1 MTHPGASFERD
12 KFGKMKSANASS
24 ASAART
30 SVLRS
35 ANQLAAAI
43 LLAVLLSA
51 GPLRAQGAPTE
62 KLVISYVP
70 GNAIY
75 WDIDTAI
82 EKGFFKDEGFAP
94 EVVIFQSSPQSIQL
108 LVAGEVQLAGAQPE
122 ALLAAVVHGSKGFA
136 VISSPAERPDWFLVG
151 RPEIKTLA
159 ELKGKFFGTGGLQ
172 LGENWWTFKAL
183 AKAGLAPADVSM
195 LVVGTSAQKFAALQR
210 GSIAFTVLFQ
220 PTAQVAVAEGMS
232 VLYRFSDGEAF
243 PSILYSVAADWAQ
256 QGDHGIRL
264 QRALR
269 RAHDWLYDPANRTE
283 AIAVLQKYTKRA
295 PDQLAPIYDLYVGK
309 DAILSRDG
317 AVVVS
322 DVDKVI
328 AQMAENGAIPKG
340 TVVSPDRY
348 LLPKELGGLA
358 R

>member
-1 MTHPGASFERD
+1 MIGD
-12 KFGKMKSANASS
+12 MKSRPAKAATAKPAGPRMNIRRAANRVAK
-24 ASAART
+24 
-30 SVLRS
+30 LL
-35 ANQLAAAI
+35 LAA
-43 LLAVLLSA
+43 LLGATLSSP
-51 GPLRAQGAPTE
+51 GPLHAQEPAPE

-75 WDIDTAI
+75 WDIDVAI
-82 EKGFFKDEGFAP
+82 EKGFFKDETFAP

-122 ALLAAVVHGSKGFA
+122 ALLAAVVHGAKGFA

-151 RPEIKTLA
+151 RPEINTLA
-159 ELKGKFFGTGGLQ
+159 DLKGKFFGTGGLQ
-172 LGENWWTFKAL
+172 LGENWWTWKAL
-183 AKAGLAPADVSM
+183 AKASVAPTDITM

-220 PTAQVAVAEGMS
+220 PTAQVAVAEGMN

-243 PSILYSVAADWAQ
+243 PSILYSVATGWAQ
-256 QGDHGIRL
+256 QGGHGIRL
-264 QRALR
+264 ARALK
-269 RAHDWLYDPANRTE
+269 RAHDWLYDPGNRGE
-283 AIAVLQKYTKRA
+283 AIAILQKYTKRE
-295 PDQLAPIYDLYVGK
+295 PGQLAPIYDLYVGK

-317 AVVVS
+317 AVVVA

-340 TVVSPDRY
+340 TSVSGDRY
-348 LLPKELGGLA
+348 LLPKELGGMS

>member
-1 MTHPGASFERD
+1 MKLLRIV
-12 KFGKMKSANASS
+12 KMAG
-24 ASAART
+24 
-30 SVLRS
+30 
-35 ANQLAAAI
+35 AI
-43 LLAVLLSA
+43 LLAFLLGA
-51 GPLRAQGAPTE
+51 GSLRAQDTRPE

-75 WDIDTAI
+75 WDIDAAI
-82 EKGFFKDEGFAP
+82 EKDFFKDEGFAP

-151 RPEIKTLA
+151 RPDIKALTD
-159 ELKGKFFGTGGLQ
+159 LKGKYFGTGGLQ
-172 LGENWWTFKAL
+172 LGENWWTWKAL
-183 AKAGLAPADVSM
+183 AKAGVAPTDFSM

-220 PTAQVAVAEGMS
+220 PTAQLALAEGMN

-243 PSILYSVAADWAQ
+243 PSILYSVATTWAQ
-256 QGDHGIRL
+256 QADHGQRL

-269 RAHDWLYDPANRTE
+269 RAHDWLYDPANRAE
-283 AIAVLQKYTKRA
+283 AIAILQKYTKRA
-295 PDQLAPIYDLYVGK
+295 PDLLAPIYDLYVAK

-317 AVVVS
+317 AVITR

-328 AQMAENGAIPKG
+328 AQMAENGAIPPG
-340 TVVSPDRY
+340 TNVSPDLY
-348 LLPKELGGLA
+348 LLPKQFGGLS

>member
-1 MTHPGASFERD
+1 MNILRIANRLAGACLL
-12 KFGKMKSANASS
+12 AALL
-24 ASAART
+24 SAA
-30 SVLRS
+30 
-35 ANQLAAAI
+35 
-43 LLAVLLSA
+43 LLSA
-51 GPLRAQGAPTE
+51 GQLHAQGSSPE

-75 WDIDTAI
+75 WDIDVAI

-136 VISSPAERPDWFLVG
+136 VISSPAERPDWFLVS
-151 RPEIKTLA
+151 RPEIRTLA
-159 ELKGKFFGTGGLQ
+159 DLKGKFFGTGGLQ
-172 LGENWWTFKAL
+172 LGENWWTWKAL
-183 AKAGLAPADVSM
+183 AKASVAPSDVSM

-220 PTAQVAVAEGMS
+220 PTAQVAVAEGMN

-243 PSILYSVAADWAQ
+243 PSILYSVAASWAQ
-256 QGDHGIRL
+256 QGGHGARL
-264 QRALR
+264 TRALK
-269 RAHDWLYDPANRTE
+269 RAHDWLYDPGNRE
-283 AIAVLQKYTKRA
+283 QALAILQKYTKREPA
-295 PDQLAPIYDLYVGK
+295 QLAPVYDLYVGK

-317 AVVVS
+317 AVVIA

-340 TVVSPDRY
+340 TVVSPDLY
-348 LLPKELGGLA
+348 LLPRDLGGLA

>member
-1 MTHPGASFERD
+1 MNILRI
-12 KFGKMKSANASS
+12 
-24 ASAART
+24 AR
-30 SVLRS
+30 RP
-35 ANQLAAAI
+35 AGAI
-43 LLAVLLSA
+43 LFAAVLSA
-51 GPLRAQGAPTE
+51 GSLRAQGAPPE

-75 WDIDTAI
+75 WDIDVAI

-122 ALLAAVVHGSKGFA
+122 ALLAAVAHGSKGFA

-159 ELKGKFFGTGGLQ
+159 DLKGKFFGTGGLQ
-172 LGENWWTFKAL
+172 LGENWWTLRAL
-183 AKAGLAPADVSM
+183 AKAFVAPSDITM
-195 LVVGTSAQKFAALQR
+195 LVVGTSAQKFAALQH

-220 PTAQVAVAEGMS
+220 PTAQVAVAEGMNL
-232 VLYRFSDGEAF
+232 LYRFGDGEAF
-243 PSILYSVAADWAQ
+243 PSILYSVATSWAQ
-256 QGDHGIRL
+256 QGNHGVRL
-264 QRALR
+264 QHALR
-269 RAHDWLYDPANRTE
+269 RAHEWLYDPANRDQ
-283 AIAVLQKYTKRA
+283 AIAILQKYTKRD
-295 PDQLAPIYDLYVGK
+295 PGQLAPLHGLYVGK

-317 AVVVS
+317 AVVIA

-340 TVVSPDRY
+340 TVLSPGSY
-348 LLPKELGGLA
+348 LLGKELGGLW